1 MKEKI
6 KVHVADDHMILIEG
20 IIAMLNTDKE
30 IKVVG
35 HSLTGMQVLD
45 WFETNS
51 ADILVLDINMPE
63 LDGIE
68 VLKRFNKK
76 KGHQKIIMLSSYD
89 DVKLVKELTTYG
101 ADGFISKTS
110 AGEHIIKAIKS
121 VYNNTPY
128 FSDDIKEG
136 LFNLAIGQNVADGSK
151 PESKATSSLTDRELE
166 VLKLVAQEFSTQEM
180 ANQLLLSVNT
190 VETYRKSLLKKL
202 NVKNAVG
209 LAMYAVKHK
218 II

>member
-20 IIAMLNTDKE
+20 IVAMLNIDKDIE
-30 IKVVG
+30 VVG
-35 HSLTGMQVLD
+35 HSLTGMQVMK
-45 WFETNS
+45 WFEANT
-51 ADILVLDINMPE
+51 ADVLVLDINMPE

-68 VLKRFNKK
+68 VLKRLNKK
-76 KGHQKIIMLSSYD
+76 KSHQKIIMLSSYD
-89 DVKLVKELTTYG
+89 DVKLVKELTTFG

-121 VYNNTPY
+121 VYNNEPY

-136 LFNLAIGQNVADGSK
+136 LFNLAIGHKVVDGSR
-151 PESKATSSLTDRELE
+151 PDPKATNSLTDRELD
-166 VLKLVAQEFSTQEM
+166 VLKLVAQQCSTQEI
-180 ANQLLLSVNT
+180 ADKLLISTNT
-190 VETYRKSLLKKL
+190 VDTYRKKLLKKL